1 MKNLIRV
8 LSASIL
14 SLFALASESATVV
27 LDNSLNCSMG
37 NAINGIAVTDVT
49 GNAGGASDCWGTYD
63 GNDPGPGGSFDL
75 DGTIFDYVARDNADT
90 GLEGSDIGLEVDFG
104 SSSGTWSFDSA
115 KFSPTEFIIVLKA
128 SNSPGYAAWL
138 FEGDDAASDAGT
150 WLVAWTN
157 ENGEAHDL
165 SHLSIYETS
174 EVPVPAAALLFGSG
188 LLGIVGVARRKNH
201 A

>member
-1 MKNLIRV
+1 MCRGLRLIT
-8 LSASIL
+8 S
-14 SLFALASESATVV
+14 
-27 LDNSLNCSMG
+27 C
-37 NAINGIAVTDVT
+37 
-49 GNAGGASDCWGTYD
+49 
-63 GNDPGPGGSFDL
+63 GS
-75 DGTIFDYVARDNADT
+75 T
-90 GLEGSDIGLEVDFG
+90 
-104 SSSGTWSFDSA
+104 A